1 MKIYTRDGDAGQ
13 TSIWAG
19 HSLSKDHARMEAIG
33 AVDEC
38 NAAIGS
44 ALACGLPSA
53 LASILLVVQGR
64 LFIVGTELMAPDRA
78 GSGSNLPRLSEDDIT
93 GLEAAIDS
101 LEHALPELQ
110 NFIVPGGTASGAA
123 LHVARGTCRR
133 AERRVATLSQ
143 AEGTGAL
150 VAAYL
155 NRLADLLFLAARYTN
170 RVAGVPD
177 AVWSGDTCR

>member
-1 MKIYTRDGDAGQ
+1 MKVDTGSGDTGR
-13 TSIWAG
+13 TSSWEG
-19 HSLSKDHARMEAIG
+19 HRLSKDYARMEAVG

-53 LASILLVVQGR
+53 VDRVLRIAQGR
-64 LFIVGTELMAPDRA
+64 LFIVGTELIAPDDT
-78 GSGSNLPRLSEDDIT
+78 GSGGSLPQLTDDDVT

-123 LHVARGTCRR
+123 LHVARSTCRR
-133 AERRVATLSQ
+133 AERRAATLCQ
-143 AEGTGAL
+143 AEGTAA
-150 VAAYL
+150 VVPAYL
-155 NRLADLLFLAARYTN
+155 GRLAGLLFVAARYTN
-170 RVAGVPD
+170 RAAGVPD
-177 AVWSGDTCR
+177 VVWSAATCR